1 MFFCFLC
8 SGELCKIFMGSSE
21 KSWKWLMPHKSYVTY
36 DMAYATVKFTED
48 IEQGKFYRH
57 DILKLKEILEL
68 FDLVLLGEDAESR
81 EMAPLLLC
89 FCMKS

>member
-1 MFFCFLC
+1 
-8 SGELCKIFMGSSE
+8 
-21 KSWKWLMPHKSYVTY
+21 MPHKSYVTY

-57 DILKLKEILEL
+57 DMLKLKEILEL

-81 EMAPLLLC
+81 EMAPLLFFFFAWSVNNWTAREVPAPLLKLPC
-89 FCMKS
+89 KP